1 MGLTITEKIL
11 MSHCLQGQ
19 VKRGAI
25 IEASLDRIMVH
36 ESISISIAKTV
47 EQMGVERLSDPAKVV
62 SFLDHWAPAPTED
75 AAVMHQTCRDFVR
88 RFKIA
93 HPHDVNGG
101 VCHQVMIERF
111 VLPGQVVVGSDSH
124 CPTYGALNCLGIGLG
139 FTDAA
144 LAMVE
149 GHVWLKVPEVMRVEV
164 KGRMADGVTGK
175 DVILHML
182 GDLGTE
188 GADYLSLEFS
198 GPGLANLT
206 MDDRFTICNM
216 TAEMGAKAAIM
227 PTDHIM
233 RAYLADLGCSG
244 YTEVQADEDAAYD
257 SEYEIDLDALVPL
270 AALPR
275 SPGNVHPIAEAA
287 GTIID
292 QVYIGGCTNGR
303 LADLRQAARILKG
316 HKVAPGVRFLIYPAS
331 YKVLLDGMAD
341 GTIQRLVEAGA
352 MLGPPAC
359 GPCFGAHLGLLG
371 PSEKCFS
378 AGNRNFVGRMGS
390 KKAEIYLGSPYSAAA
405 AALAGEIV
413 DPREF
418 LKSSRRIP

>member
-1 MGLTITEKIL
+1 MGLTITKKIL

-25 IEASLDRIMVH
+25 IEASLDRVMIH

-47 EQMGVERLSDPAKVV
+47 EQMGVKRLSDPAKVV

-75 AAVMHQTCRDFVR
+75 AAVMHQTCRDFIR
-88 RFKIA
+88 KFQIG

-101 VCHQVMIERF
+101 VCHQVMIEKF
-111 VLPGQVVVGSDSH
+111 VLPGQIVVGSDSH
-124 CPTYGALNCLGIGLG
+124 CPTYGALNCMGIGLG

-149 GHVWLKVPEVMRVEV
+149 GHVWLKIPEVMQVKV
-164 KGRMADGVTGK
+164 KGRLADGVTGK

-188 GADYLSLEFS
+188 GADYMSLEFT
-198 GPGLANLT
+198 GPGLTNLT

-227 PTDHIM
+227 PADDIM
-233 RAYLADLGCSG
+233 RAYLAAMGHTG
-244 YTEVQADEDAAYD
+244 YSEVSAGQDAIYD
-257 SEYEIDLDALVPL
+257 HQNEIDLDALVPL
-270 AALPR
+270 VALPS
-275 SPGNVHPIAEAA
+275 SPGNVHPITEAV
-287 GTIID
+287 GTKID
-292 QVYIGGCTNGR
+292 QAYIGGCTNGR
-303 LADLRQAARILKG
+303 LADLRQAARILEGRKA
-316 HKVAPGVRFLIYPAS
+316 APGVRLMIYPAS

-341 GTIQRLVEAGA
+341 GTIQRLIEAGA

-371 PSEKCFS
+371 PGERCFS
-378 AGNRNFVGRMGS
+378 TGNRNFVGRMGS

-405 AALAGEIV
+405 AAVAGEIV

-418 LKSSRRIP
+418 LKE